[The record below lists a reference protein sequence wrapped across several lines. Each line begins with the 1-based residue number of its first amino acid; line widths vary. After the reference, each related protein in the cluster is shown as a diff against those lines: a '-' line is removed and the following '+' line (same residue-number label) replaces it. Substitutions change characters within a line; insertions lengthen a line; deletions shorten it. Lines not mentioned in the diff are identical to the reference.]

1 MGATIVAVTIM
12 ARLVR
17 QAEFLAPLR
26 QVASRSALVGKAIE
40 CPHCLSFWFGLAFS
54 LLWAG
59 LGRLDSLQTGAL
71 VFLSWRL
78 SYYFNRALDKRQT
91 PAPSIAKAPCPAC
104 GKAYQRD
111 FLSRQSIFFC
121 SYVCWFGYLKK
132 TLPRNST
139 AQPLF
144 DQNGA
149 FIRQEIYPMSY
160 ANATPEQ
167 AHQFLQ
173 ADADYIYVDVRSVDE
188 FANGHPEGAY
198 NVPVMHRQAAGMIP
212 NADFLTVMQ
221 AHFAP
226 DSKLLIG
233 CQSGA
238 RSLRAAEALIG
249 AGFTSVTNVQGGFG
263 GARNPMGQMVQPGWA
278 ESDLPVSAQAAEGR
292 AYADLGNRTTPR

>member
-1 MGATIVAVTIM
+1 MGATIVAVTVM

-26 QVASRSALVGKAIE
+26 RAASRFTLVGKAIE

-54 LLWAG
+54 LVWAG

-78 SYYFNRALDKRQT
+78 SYYFNRTLDKRQT
-91 PAPSIAKAPCPAC
+91 PVASSEKAPCPAC

-111 FLSRQSIFFC
+111 FLQRQNSFFC
-121 SYVCWFGYLKK
+121 SYACWFGHLKK

-144 DQNGA
+144 DPNGA

-160 ANATPEQ
+160 ANATPQQ

-173 ADADYIYVDVRSVDE
+173 ENTDYIYVDVRSVDE
-188 FANGHPEGAY
+188 FANGHPDGAY
-198 NVPVMHRQAAGMIP
+198 NVPIMHRQATGMTP

-221 AHFAP
+221 VHFTP

-238 RSLRAAEALIG
+238 RSLRAAEALVG
-249 AGFTSVTNVQGGFG
+249 AGFSAVTNVQGGFG
-263 GARNPMGQMVQPGWA
+263 GARNPMGQVVQAGWA
-278 ESDLPVSAQAAEGR
+278 ESGLPVSTQAAEGR
-292 AYADLGNRTTPR
+292 AYADLGSISS